1 MPADATNQN
10 GSRYFALASSNSL
23 PSADRLVDRQ
33 LDLVWLLFVCLFVC
47 FCFFRFRFRFRWP
60 GTEFSLYEIGR
71 PIKTFIIISSF
82 GIKAALCSRGAY
94 VRDVFELS
102 L

>member
-33 LDLVWLLFVCLFVC
+33 LDLVWLLFVCLFV
-47 FCFFRFRFRFRWP
+47 FVFFVSVSVFAGQALNLVCMRSADRSKLSSSLVVLELKRRYVHAAHMCAM
-60 GTEFSLYEIGR
+60 FSN
-71 PIKTFIIISSF
+71 
-82 GIKAALCSRGAY
+82 
-94 VRDVFELS
+94 
-102 L
+102 